1 MPKDTSDADAASH
14 PDAITEEEQEHD
26 SRISAKMHLF
36 IERMVSAAR
45 EEEGIGQERANDL
58 MLCTAVQY
66 FAEQSSLSPQ
76 DIGVFCRRI
85 AEEAVAT
92 GADEET
98 LH

>member
-1 MPKDTSDADAASH
+1 MTDDNPTRD
-14 PDAITEEEQEHD
+14 PDAITPAEQEHD

-36 IERMVSAAR
+36 LERMVTAAK

-76 DIGVFCRRI
+76 EIGVFCRKI
-85 AEEAVAT
+85 AEETAT
-92 GADEET
+92 DAPDGAT
-98 LH
+98 VH